1 MASRFQGRDYSTLRA
16 EIIEFL
22 RQRLP
27 NDWDY
32 TNLADPV
39 VIFAESL
46 ARVGDQLH
54 FTIDELR
61 RECDIATANRASSVY
76 SYAMR
81 EGYKMMLPKG
91 SSGTITINSVDA
103 QSNMLHLAINK
114 FDPIPVVTTGDVLY
128 AANSIN
134 ADLQRIPSN
143 DYVDY
148 ISTINPNDP
157 DYNKKYISYIE
168 YANNMYRQTQRLNV
182 VLGTKNTFNFSYG
195 DINNDS
201 TVTLPDPLIDRNLIR
216 LIVNDGKSTEW
227 QYVDDIIGSGFTGN
241 IYTLT
246 TKFIG
251 GAVVLCI
258 EFATNYRDLFSAT
271 TTFTFEYI
279 SITNHTLENTVDN
292 NAAID
297 LSDYIKVNP
306 AYENDEN
313 IQENGPQYVVNLGSG
328 IKGYTEY
335 EDPNVTRENYKKFIQ
350 DYSALLT
357 KDDFANYIK
366 AITATY
372 CKVYD
377 HSDNYKD
384 NVLPDGTS
392 LMERVIYILTEA
404 LYDERES
411 LWHDLIERA
420 SRSDCIVFVPYGKD
434 PFTIVIKAECF
445 LLGTSVSDIATKIKA
460 QLMTYYSGDIG
471 TTVPTLSMIDYLVHR
486 ASDKVVRAS
495 SVTVRD
501 SAFGFINTDFNDV
514 STLSNDDI
522 DKLFVSIQN
531 NNIETEMGK
540 RYLMGVYTRPA
551 YNDYPSTFPIGATY
565 ADYPSKFDTCPKSKD
580 YFDTHQSEF
589 SVGNYSE
596 YIENSYP
603 TFGNYLKR
611 FEPYGDD
618 PDESHRTWQ
627 YYVDN
632 TTPSYNPNDSDATED
647 PGNNDYKNYCYDYIY
662 NAHVYYD
669 KYPAVEYKQFPD
681 QFPGIYKV
689 STNELIDTYEK
700 LIKTQTVYGTI
711 DSRIWDYDD
720 DKIITIPESW
730 DDPEAIII
738 PENWDD
744 TEIILDPIPTKIV
757 DPEYIKH
764 HYMAPVLNRVVVL
777 IKPIGN

>member
-148 ISTINPNDP
+148 ISNINPDDP

-216 LIVNDGKSTEW
+216 LMVNDGKSTEW

-297 LSDYIKVNP
+297 LSSYINVNP

-460 QLMTYYSGDIG
+460 QLMTYYSGNIG

-486 ASDKVVRAS
+486 ASDKVVRVS

-531 NNIETEMGK
+531 NDIKTEMGK

-565 ADYPSKFDTCPKSKD
+565 TDYPSKFDPLPMANTESTG
-580 YFDTHQSEF
+580 FT
-589 SVGNYSE
+589 NYSK
-596 YIENSYP
+596 YIEDTYP
-603 TFGNYLKR
+603 TFAAYLTNHKEA
-611 FEPYGDD
+611 FGGDWKTYVNDFAEHPYD
-618 PDESHRTWQ
+618 PKA
-627 YYVDN
+627 
-632 TTPSYNPNDSDATED
+632 PNGLPGYED
-647 PGNNDYKNYCYDYIY
+647 YCKDYIDH
-662 NAHVYYD
+662 AHVYYD

-730 DDPEAIII
+730 DDA
-738 PENWDD
+738 
-744 TEIILDPIPTKIV
+744 EIILDSIPTPTKIV

>member
-148 ISTINPNDP
+148 ISTINPDDP

-216 LIVNDGKSTEW
+216 LMVNDGKSTEW

-251 GAVVLCI
+251 GTVVLCI

-297 LSDYIKVNP
+297 LSNYIKVNP

-384 NVLPDGTS
+384 NVLPDGTA

-460 QLMTYYSGDIG
+460 QLMTYYSGNIG

-486 ASDKVVRAS
+486 ASDKVVRVS

-522 DKLFVSIQN
+522 DKLFVSIQKN
-531 NNIETEMGK
+531 DIKTEMGK

-565 ADYPSKFDTCPKSKD
+565 TDYPSKFEPLPMANTESTG
-580 YFDTHQSEF
+580 FNS
-589 SVGNYSE
+589 YSE
-596 YIENSYP
+596 YIEGTYP
-603 TFGNYLKR
+603 TFAAYLTNHKEA
-611 FEPYGDD
+611 FPDD
-618 PDESHRTWQ
+618 DWET
-627 YYVDN
+627 YV
-632 TTPSYNPNDSDATED
+632 NDSAEHPYDPKAPNGLPGYED
-647 PGNNDYKNYCYDYIY
+647 YCRDYID

-720 DKIITIPESW
+720 DKIITIPVSW
-730 DDPEAIII
+730 DDA
-738 PENWDD
+738 
-744 TEIILDPIPTKIV
+744 EIILDPIPTKIV

>member
-128 AANSIN
+128 AANNIN

-148 ISTINPNDP
+148 ISTINPDDP

-216 LIVNDGKSTEW
+216 LTVNDGKSTEW

-297 LSDYIKVNP
+297 LSNYIEVNP

-313 IQENGPQYVVNLGSG
+313 IQENGAQYIVNLGSG

-384 NVLPDGTS
+384 NVLPDDTA

-411 LWHDLIERA
+411 LWHDLIERS

-434 PFTIVIKAECF
+434 PFTIVVKAECF

-460 QLMTYYSGDIG
+460 QLMTYYSSNIG

-486 ASDKVVRAS
+486 ASDKVVRVS

-522 DKLFVSIQN
+522 DKLFISIQS

-565 ADYPSKFDTCPKSKD
+565 TDYPSKFDACPKSKD
-580 YFDTHQSEF
+580 YFDTHTQEF
-589 SVGNYSE
+589 TDGQYSK

-618 PDESHRTWQ
+618 QDPSHRTWQ
-627 YYVDN
+627 YYVEN
-632 TTPSYNPNDSDATED
+632 TSPSYNPNDSDATED
-647 PGNNDYKNYCYDYIY
+647 PGNNDYKNYCKDYIDY
-662 NAHVYYD
+662 AHIYYD

-711 DSRIWDYDD
+711 DSHIWDYDD

-730 DDPEAIII
+730 NDS
-738 PENWDD
+738 
-744 TEIILDPIPTKIV
+744 EIILDPIPTKII

>member
-1 MASRFQGRDYSTLRA
+1 MASRFQGRDYSTLRS

-27 NDWDY
+27 TDWDY

-91 SSGTITINSVDA
+91 SSGTITINSSDT
-103 QSNMLHLAINK
+103 QSNMLHLQISK
-114 FDPIPVVTTGDVLY
+114 FDEIQVLTTGDVLY
-128 AANSIN
+128 AANDID
-134 ADLQRIPSN
+134 ADLQKIPTESYIDQISN
-143 DYVDY
+143 ISPNEHSKYV
-148 ISTINPNDP
+148 
-157 DYNKKYISYIE
+157 SYIE

-182 VLGTKNTFNFSYG
+182 VLGKKGEYNFSYG

-216 LIVNDGKSTEW
+216 LTVTDGTATEW
-227 QYVDDIIGSGFTGN
+227 KYVDDIIGAGFVGN

-251 GAVVLCI
+251 GVIVLCI
-258 EFATNYRDLFSAT
+258 EFATNYRDLFSETAT
-271 TTFTFEYI
+271 FKFEYI
-279 SITNHTLENTVDN
+279 TISNNMIENNADN

-297 LSDYIKVNP
+297 LSDYIEINSG
-306 AYENDEN
+306 YEDAED
-313 IQENGPQYVVNLGSG
+313 IQENGIQYIVNLGTG

-350 DYSALLT
+350 SYSSLLT

-384 NVLPDGTS
+384 NVLPENTA

-411 LWHDLIERA
+411 LWRDLTERT
-420 SRSDCIVFVPYGKD
+420 SRSDCVVLMPYGKD
-434 PFTIVIKAECF
+434 PYTIVVKAECF

-460 QLMTYYSGDIG
+460 QLMSYFSGSIG
-471 TTVPTLSMIDYLVHR
+471 EKIPTASMIDYLVHK
-486 ASDKVVRAS
+486 ASDKVVRTY

-501 SAFGFINTDFNDV
+501 SQFGTINSDFNDV

-522 DKLFVSIQN
+522 DNLFVSIQQN
-531 NNIETEMGK
+531 DIYSEMGK
-540 RYLMGVYTRPA
+540 RYLMGIYTRPA
-551 YNDYPSTFPIGATY
+551 YSDYPDTFPNYIVNDADFEANFNEAYTNHLFGEAPWSNIYFYDPNHTGEFAPYIQYSDYVENEFDTY
-565 ADYPSKFDTCPKSKD
+565 AKFVYTNDPTFSTQEDPKSAWEDFVNDSSHHTFDPRNENYTYCYKAYCKD
-580 YFDTHQSEF
+580 YA
-589 SVGNYSE
+589 V
-596 YIENSYP
+596 
-603 TFGNYLKR
+603 
-611 FEPYGDD
+611 
-618 PDESHRTWQ
+618 
-627 YYVDN
+627 
-632 TTPSYNPNDSDATED
+632 
-647 PGNNDYKNYCYDYIY
+647 

-669 KYPAVEYKQFPD
+669 KYLTVEYNQFPD
-681 QFPGIYKV
+681 AFPGIYKV
-689 STNELIDTYEK
+689 SGEQETLISDYNA
-700 LIKTQTVYGTI
+700 LVKTQTVYGTI
-711 DSRIWDYDD
+711 DSRTWDIDD
-720 DKIITIPESW
+720 SEIFIFDHAFDNINYSG
-730 DDPEAIII
+730 DDLRMNHI
-738 PENWDD
+738 
-744 TEIILDPIPTKIV
+744 DPY
-757 DPEYIKH
+757 YIKH
-764 HYMAPVLNRVVVL
+764 HYMTPVLNRVVVL
-777 IKPIGN
+777 IKAIGN

>member
-1 MASRFQGRDYSTLRA
+1 MTSRFQGRDYSTLRA

-148 ISTINPNDP
+148 ISNINPDDP

-216 LIVNDGKSTEW
+216 LMVNDGKSTEW

-297 LSDYIKVNP
+297 LSAYIKVNP

-384 NVLPDGTS
+384 NVLPDGTA

-460 QLMTYYSGDIG
+460 QLMTYYSGNIG

-486 ASDKVVRAS
+486 ASDKVVRVS

-531 NNIETEMGK
+531 NNIKTEMGK

-551 YNDYPSTFPIGATY
+551 YNDYPSTFPIGATE
-565 ADYPSKFDTCPKSKD
+565 ADYPSKFEPLPKANTESTG
-580 YFDTHQSEF
+580 FIS
-589 SVGNYSE
+589 YSE
-596 YIENSYP
+596 YIEGTYP
-603 TFGNYLKR
+603 TFATYLTNHKEA
-611 FEPYGDD
+611 FPDD
-618 PDESHRTWQ
+618 DWET
-627 YYVDN
+627 YV
-632 TTPSYNPNDSDATED
+632 NDSAEHPYDPKAPNGLPGYED
-647 PGNNDYKNYCYDYIY
+647 YCKDYID
-662 NAHVYYD
+662 NAHILYD
-669 KYPAVEYKQFPD
+669 KYPVVEYKQFPD
-681 QFPGIYKV
+681 AFPGIYKV

-720 DKIITIPESW
+720 DKIITVPESW
-730 DDPEAIII
+730 DDSEITLDLI
-738 PENWDD
+738 P
-744 TEIILDPIPTKIV
+744 TPTKIV